1 MVRFLRNFFL
11 LILLLVSFV
20 SCTSTKYFSTRDIDV
35 VSESESDDSIH
46 YRTTSRTIKA
56 ECSPDGKL
64 IAFYTLGMPFVV
76 IGCTVRETF
85 KVIGYT
91 ALNSMAGYFSAKSED
106 NKMGLILPDSK
117 ALNEEYAKMKEE
129 YANSDLGKYDKYRKA
144 FSKMTVTDNK
154 IVEEVDWNDNT
165 KVVSSTTDTI
175 SVESS
180 VSDSAARISKKA
192 SIIGAKVGNVTSTI
206 VGVPSWII
214 CFILGAT
221 ENQ

>member
-1 MVRFLRNFFL
+1 MAVLLKRFFL
-11 LILLLVSFV
+11 LISISLSFI
-20 SCTSTKYFSTRDIDV
+20 SCTSTKYFSTKDVDV
-35 VSESESDDSIH
+35 VSETKSDDSIH
-46 YRTTSRTIKA
+46 YRTTTRTVKA

-91 ALNSMAGYFSAKSED
+91 ALNSMAGYFSAKTPD

-117 ALNEEYAKMKEE
+117 KLNEEYAKMKEDYE
-129 YANSDLGKYDKYRKA
+129 KSDLGKYDSYRKA
-144 FSKMTVTDNK
+144 LSKMRVTDKK
-154 IVEEVDWNDNT
+154 IVEEVDWNDET
-165 KVVSSTTDTI
+165 KVISSSTDTI

-180 VSDSAARISKKA
+180 VSDSAARVSKKA

-206 VGVPSWII
+206 IGVPSWIL
-214 CFILGAT
+214 CFILGT
-221 ENQ
+221 LDNE

>member
-11 LILLLVSFV
+11 LILLSVSFV
-20 SCTSTKYFSTRDIDV
+20 SCTSTKYFSTRDTDV

-214 CFILGAT
+214 CFILGAM